1 MRFARVL
8 MAGLCATAMAA
19 DYGLPVGSKM
29 PAFSLPDQDGVTR
42 SLKDILGPNGAVI
55 VFFRS
60 ADW

>member
-1 MRFARVL
+1 